1 MTPQPQ
7 LQDSYGRRFA
17 YLRLSITEAC
27 NFKCQYCLPHGYT
40 PTGAHQFLSR
50 SEIVNL
56 VTALAELGMWKIR
69 LTGGE
74 PTLRRDLPELIRSI
88 RDINGVEHIALTTNG
103 YRLAQDA
110 QAYHAAGLNSI
121 NVSVD
126 SLDPAQ
132 FAHITGVDKLAA
144 VTAGIN
150 ACQTVGLHK
159 IKLNAVL
166 LRSTAWAELGRFLDY
181 VRHAPLTVRFIELMQ
196 TGAGAALFAQE
207 HMRCSELLRAL
218 EEAGW
223 QRQARAQAAGPA
235 LELAHPDYVGRIGF
249 IAPYARDFCESCNR
263 LRVSAR
269 GDLQMCLFGSGGH
282 SIRHLLQQPDQKT
295 QLQAHFVS
303 LLAGKQAAHG
313 LHEGNVG
320 MRTHLASIG
329 G

>member
-1 MTPQPQ
+1 MNAQSQ
-7 LQDSYGRRFA
+7 LSDSYGRRFA
-17 YLRLSITEAC
+17 YLRLSVTEAC

-40 PTGAHQFLSR
+40 PTGAQNFLTLH
-50 SEIVNL
+50 EITNL
-56 VTALAELGMWKIR
+56 VTALAELGMYKIR

-74 PTLRRDLPELIRSI
+74 PTLRRDLPELIGAI
-88 RDINGVEHIALTTNG
+88 GAIAGVAHIALTTNG

-110 QAYHAAGLNSI
+110 AAYRAAGLSSI

-132 FAHITGVDKLAA
+132 FARMTGVDRLAA
-144 VTAGIN
+144 VTEGIE
-150 ACQTVGLHK
+150 ACRAVGLDK

-166 LRSTAWAELGRFLDY
+166 LRSTAWAELERFLNY

-196 TGAGAALFAQE
+196 TGSGAALFAQE
-207 HMRCSELLRAL
+207 HMRCSDLLSHL
-218 EEAGW
+218 EGRGW
-223 QRQARAQAAGPA
+223 QRLQRAQSAGPA
-235 LELAHPDYVGRIGF
+235 LELTHPDFAGRIGF
-249 IAPYARDFCESCNR
+249 IAPYARNFCDSCNR

-269 GDLQMCLFGSGGH
+269 GELQLCLFGEGGH
-282 SIRHLLQQPDQKT
+282 SIRHLLQQSSQKEE
-295 QLQAHFVS
+295 LQDYFIS
-303 LLAGKQAAHG
+303 LLAGKQAGHG